1 MNYMAKIL
9 EFITAPERQRRAY
22 LKAMWDELLTEARNY
37 DDWRQDI
44 EIAEHEL
51 HQPFEDPN
59 DE

>member
-1 MNYMAKIL
+1 MAKII
-9 EFITAPERQRRAY
+9 EFMTLDERRRRSFLQVYWESLIEQA
-22 LKAMWDELLTEARNY
+22 KNY

-51 HQPFEDPN
+51 HQPFEDTE

>member
-1 MNYMAKIL
+1 MAKII
-9 EFITAPERQRRAY
+9 EFMTLDERRRRSFLQVYWESLIEQA
-22 LKAMWDELLTEARNY
+22 KNY

-51 HQPFEDPN
+51 HQPFEDIE